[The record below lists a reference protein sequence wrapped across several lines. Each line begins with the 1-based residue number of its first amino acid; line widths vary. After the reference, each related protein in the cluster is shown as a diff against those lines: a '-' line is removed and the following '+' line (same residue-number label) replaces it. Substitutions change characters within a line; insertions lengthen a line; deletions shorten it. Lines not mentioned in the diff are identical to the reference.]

1 MSTQTLS
8 ALCSDLSLDVPA
20 GLPSVATIEEL
31 ARIARQ
37 LIFPGFFGC
46 SEAVHCDGIEQFVC
60 TTLQRFQNLLRE
72 QVCLVL
78 CSEEKAEE
86 RTEAIAENTAK
97 ALPALRKALS
107 GDVKAIYDGDPA
119 AHSLAEVV
127 SCYPAV
133 RALTNYRLAHCLHE
147 QGVPLL
153 PRILTEM
160 AHRETGIDIHPACEI
175 GANFSIDHGTGIVI
189 GETCRIGNNVKL
201 YQGVTLGARSF
212 PLGKDGLP
220 VKGIPRH
227 PIIEDNVI
235 IYSNATILGRIT
247 IGRSSVI
254 GANVWITQDVA
265 PGSRMAKT

>member
-20 GLPSVATIEEL
+20 GLPSVAATEEL

-46 SEAVHCDGIEQFVC
+46 SEAVRSDGIEQFVC

-86 RTEAIAENTAK
+86 RSATIAENTAK

-212 PLGKDGLP
+212 PLGEDGLP